1 MGVAECGFAQPTE
14 IQRRCIPA
22 ITGGQQV
29 IGIAQTG
36 TGKTAAYLL
45 PVLLK
50 LRFRQLDIP
59 RAVVLAPTKELVI
72 QIAQHA
78 KALAAYTDL
87 RICPLYGGIGPK
99 AQLEELAQ
107 GIDLI
112 VSTPGRFMELY
123 LKEGIPTKSIN
134 TLVIDEAD
142 RMMDLNFMPQLRKI
156 LEVLPTKRQNL
167 LFSATFSP
175 RVDRMAQEFLD
186 FPVKI
191 EVTPQATAAK
201 MVKQH
206 QIAVPNFRTKIN
218 LLSHWLSEDTWSRVI
233 VFTRTRE
240 AADNIAKYLER
251 TGMGPIRAIH
261 ANKGQNSR
269 INAVREFADGSVR
282 ILVATDVA
290 SRGIDIEKVTQVI
303 NFDVPVVYDDYIH
316 RIGRTGR
323 AFNTGESYTMV
334 SPADEYHMGKIE
346 SLIKEKV
353 GRIKIPSGVTI
364 ENTSFEESQEMARA
378 IDLQRRKENPEY
390 QGAFHERKKKG

>member
-1 MGVAECGFAQPTE
+1 VEGISDEWEGLKLNKQLLMGVAGCGFAQPTE

-22 ITGGQQV
+22 IIGGQQV

-36 TGKTAAYLL
+36 TGKTAAYLI

-78 KALAAYTDL
+78 KALAAHTDL

-99 AQLEELAQ
+99 AQMEELAQ

-123 LKEGIPTKSIN
+123 VKEGIPTKSIH

-156 LEVLPTKRQNL
+156 LEVIPTKRQNL

-175 RVDRMAQEFLD
+175 RVDKMAQEFLD
-186 FPVKI
+186 FPLKI

-201 MVKQH
+201 MYLISELRLIYCHTGYRRIPGVG
-206 QIAVPNFRTKIN
+206 
-218 LLSHWLSEDTWSRVI
+218 LSFLR
-233 VFTRTRE
+233 
-240 AADNIAKYLER
+240 
-251 TGMGPIRAIH
+251 
-261 ANKGQNSR
+261 
-269 INAVREFADGSVR
+269 
-282 ILVATDVA
+282 
-290 SRGIDIEKVTQVI
+290 
-303 NFDVPVVYDDYIH
+303 VPVKRLTTLQNIWNE
-316 RIGRTGR
+316 R
-323 AFNTGESYTMV
+323 AWVLYGLFMPTR
-334 SPADEYHMGKIE
+334 D
-346 SLIKEKV
+346 
-353 GRIKIPSGVTI
+353 KIP
-364 ENTSFEESQEMARA
+364 ESMPSVNLPMEVY
-378 IDLQRRKENPEY
+378 E
-390 QGAFHERKKKG
+390 FW